1 MKNLTTEDTEGT
13 EMRIVPISKN
23 LDRLLALYEQT
34 LNCANHSD
42 SFVNDLQ
49 QLIVDVIRNGNW
61 KDGRWP
67 VIHSTDPYDKWLEKL
82 DKGGEGND

>member
-1 MKNLTTEDTEGT
+1 MSSLTTEDTEGT

-49 QLIVDVIRNGNW
+49 HLIVDVIRNGNW
-61 KDGRWP
+61 EDGRWP
-67 VIHSTDPYDKWLEKL
+67 IDSSDPYDKFLKKL
-82 DKGGEGND
+82 DKGGSGND

>member
-1 MKNLTTEDTEGT
+1 VKNLTTEDTEGT
-13 EMRIVPISKN
+13 EMRIFPISKN
-23 LDRLLALYEQT
+23 LDRLLAIYEKT
-34 LNCANHSD
+34 LNCGNYSD
-42 SFVNDLQ
+42 SFLDDIQ

-61 KDGRWP
+61 EDGRWP